1 MGQITHISGFHCSTA
16 RSAPPTVLPVPAEYV
31 YQLDNGFVVIGEPNP
46 AFQSAA
52 FSLLAPAG
60 CRHDRPQ
67 EAGLAGLTCEM
78 MLRGAGDRDGRQ
90 LITDLENLGVERGE
104 SVGVSQA
111 SYSGSTIAE
120 SLMPALSI
128 YADILRRP
136 HLPEGQL
143 EAGRSVCLQELRGVE
158 DEPGQK
164 LMTELRRRHYPDPWG
179 RPSHGEIEKLEQL
192 TIDDVRQ
199 FHQAN
204 YGPRGAILGVAG
216 NFDWQQ
222 VCDTAD
228 LLFGDW
234 AVQPASNAT
243 EEIASPTDTHLPY
256 ESNQSHIG
264 LAFPSI
270 PYRHPQY
277 FEAWSA
283 VGVLSGGMSSR
294 LFSEV
299 REKRGL
305 CYTVYATLHTQ
316 RDRAAVFCY
325 AGTTS
330 ERAQET
336 LDVTFGELV
345 RLGEGVG
352 EGELAR
358 LKARIK
364 SSLIMQQ
371 ESTSARAGSLARDWY
386 HLERVRP
393 IEEVAAKIDTL
404 SAASINIFLDEN
416 PPQSFTALTLGPQ
429 PLELPDAVS

>member
-1 MGQITHISGFHCSTA
+1 M
-16 RSAPPTVLPVPAEYV
+16 PTDYV
-31 YQLDNGFVVIGEPNP
+31 YQLPNGLTLLGEPSD

-52 FSLLAPAG
+52 FSLLVPAG
-60 CRHDRPQ
+60 CRHDEPRQ
-67 EAGLAGLTCEM
+67 AGLAGLTCEM
-78 MLRGAGDRDGRQ
+78 MLRGAGRRDSRQ
-90 LITDLENLGVERGE
+90 LINDLENLGVERGE

-120 SLMPALSI
+120 SLLPALSI
-128 YADILRRP
+128 YADIVRRP
-136 HLPEGQL
+136 HLPADQL
-143 EAGRSVCLQELRGVE
+143 EAGRNVCLQELRGVE

-179 RPSHGEIEKLEQL
+179 RPSHGEQEALAGL
-192 TIDDVRQ
+192 TIEDVQQ
-199 FHQAN
+199 FHSQR
-204 YGPRGAILGVAG
+204 YGPREAILGVAG

-222 VCDTAD
+222 VRETVEE
-228 LLFGDW
+228 LFGDW
-234 AVQPASNAT
+234 QSQSEDAVPT
-243 EEIASPTDTHLPY
+243 EVPSPSDKHLPY

-264 LAFPSI
+264 LAFASI
-270 PYRHPQY
+270 PYKHPQY

-305 CYTVYATLHTQ
+305 CYTVYASLHTQ
-316 RDRAAVFCY
+316 RQRAAVFCY
-325 AGTTS
+325 AGTTA

-336 LDVTFGELV
+336 LDVTHGELV
-345 RLGEGVG
+345 RLGEGVTP
-352 EGELAR
+352 EELAR

-386 HLERVRP
+386 HLGRVRP
-393 IEEVAAKIDTL
+393 VEEVAAKVDALT
-404 SAASINIFLDEN
+404 AQSINAYLADN
-416 PPQSFTALTLGPQ
+416 PPLEFTALTLGPQ
-429 PLELPDAVS
+429 PLELPNGIS